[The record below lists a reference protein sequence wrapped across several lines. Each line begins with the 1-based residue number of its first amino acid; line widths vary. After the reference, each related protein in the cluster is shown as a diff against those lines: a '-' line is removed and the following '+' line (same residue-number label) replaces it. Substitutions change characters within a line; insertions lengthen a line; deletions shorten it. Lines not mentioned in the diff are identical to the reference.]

1 MTIIKIQVKK
11 YRKIIKSVIICF
23 CTLLI
28 IYLGLSI
35 YFSNHF
41 YFGTVINGIN
51 VSAKTVEQADEE
63 IASSINSYTLELAE
77 RGDVKEQIKA
87 TDIDLK
93 YDSEGKTQ
101 TLKDSQNSFGWI
113 LELFK
118 TETSQMDEIV
128 SYNEDLLKE
137 IFNKLS
143 CFDIN
148 NVIDPKSATVEY
160 RDTVYEI
167 SEEVYGNKVNKDIL
181 YDNVVNAIINDEKI
195 VNLED
200 IDSYEV
206 PMYNKDSQEVI
217 AAKDT
222 LNQYLTSKITYTIG
236 GASEFLD
243 GSTINKW
250 LGVDENFEVIIDED
264 KVADYVDT
272 LGSKYN
278 TAGRTRDFVTT
289 SKVQTKISGGNYGWI
304 IDRYQE
310 VQDIIASVKDGQVIT
325 KEPKYSSTTIAH
337 STNDIGNTYIEINF
351 TKQHLWFYKDG
362 AIIAEGDVVT
372 GDISKKTA
380 TPTGVYVLNSK
391 EKNSTLRGEDYATPV
406 GFWMPFN
413 QGIGLHDAIW
423 RDKFGKE
430 IYKTNGSHGCINAPY
445 ELAKVVYE
453 NIKVG
458 TPVVCY
464 YE

>member
-1 MTIIKIQVKK
+1 MKIQVKK